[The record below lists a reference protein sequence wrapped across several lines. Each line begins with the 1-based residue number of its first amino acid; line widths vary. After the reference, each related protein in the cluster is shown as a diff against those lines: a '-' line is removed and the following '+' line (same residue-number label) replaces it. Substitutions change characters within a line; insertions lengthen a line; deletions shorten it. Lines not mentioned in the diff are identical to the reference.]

1 MSSIFYVPIC
11 LTFMDITIFPT
22 LELTDD
28 ALNWMIILFVTFTT
42 MMMGDFGSLK
52 VDKVDTWF
60 TTRNFSG
67 VHQ

>member
-1 MSSIFYVPIC
+1 
-11 LTFMDITIFPT
+11 MDITIFPT